1 MVYYATAGVASKDF
15 ETIND
20 SPDAIEFSWD
30 FTTTPVDTGVDNTQ
44 SMAHIIIDSTKL
56 AADKLKKVEE
66 AIYGTDSTDAKL
78 PTPKELMV
86 LLGVVT
92 G

>member
-1 MVYYATAGVASKDF
+1 
-15 ETIND
+15 
-20 SPDAIEFSWD
+20 
-30 FTTTPVDTGVDNTQ
+30 
-44 SMAHIIIDSTKL
+44 MAHIIIDSTKL
-56 AADKLKKVEE
+56 EQSKLKKVEE
-66 AIYGTDSTDAKL
+66 AIYGTDNADPKL